1 MEGFIFAGWLKD
13 GVKYDFRTPVTA
25 NITLT
30 AKWDTA
36 VPETKEEIEEI
47 LEILWY
53 YPDAEAV
60 VGVTKENKEMI
71 QYLLRRAAEE
81 GMGDQTAVDITI
93 GDRDAVRD
101 LINEAAVN
109 EAAAGNYSPVNIEIT
124 KDSIEAAEALLND
137 EEINTENVSLL
148 ISRYDEN
155 ISYILD
161 FAKEYPGIGIT
172 VPDFIWIG
180 DKEHITIPMS
190 VLDTG
195 TLRKILT
202 AATNG
207 YSADK
212 LTLDLGSDEKNI
224 ITAAQLLGDPEVSGY
239 LIETVS
245 SHEMPVSFKLVVP
258 VPGEAAEVNTFLDT
272 EEGDEYVYS
281 AELLTV
287 ENAASVAVIPD
298 YDHVL
303 GTNIPISLPEPSRGY
318 ENQRVYTI
326 FQMTGTPEH
335 TEYTNAA
342 GTTDPVTA
350 TFEMAFRE
358 QYDGDTRN
366 IYLKYFDPEEKSWER
381 DHINMTRAPVRVP
394 GTENTY
400 RYTFDADRS
409 GVYAVVYETKVRQSS
424 GGSDAGTSVWSTQE
438 PTKVPTA
445 EPTVAPTVTPT
456 KTQTPVPT
464 ETPAAKS
471 PVPVAGVIAGL
482 GAAAV
487 LFALRR
493 K

>member
-1 MEGFIFAGWLKD
+1 M
-13 GVKYDFRTPVTA
+13 
-25 NITLT
+25 N
-30 AKWDTA
+30 
-36 VPETKEEIEEI
+36 
-47 LEILWY
+47 
-53 YPDAEAV
+53 
-60 VGVTKENKEMI
+60 
-71 QYLLRRAAEE
+71 
-81 GMGDQTAVDITI
+81 
-93 GDRDAVRD
+93 
-101 LINEAAVN
+101 
-109 EAAAGNYSPVNIEIT
+109 
-124 KDSIEAAEALLND
+124 
-137 EEINTENVSLL
+137 
-148 ISRYDEN
+148 
-155 ISYILD
+155 
-161 FAKEYPGIGIT
+161 
-172 VPDFIWIG
+172 
-180 DKEHITIPMS
+180 

-224 ITAAQLLGDPEVSGY
+224 ITAAQLLGDPGVSGY

-245 SHEMPVSFKLVVP
+245 SREMPVSFKLVVP

-272 EEGDEYVYS
+272 EEGEEDVYS
-281 AELLTV
+281 VELLTV

-303 GTNIPISLPEPSRGY
+303 GTDIPISLPEPSRGY
-318 ENQRVYTI
+318 DNQRVYTI

-335 TEYTNAA
+335 REYANAAKNVNAA
-342 GTTDPVTA
+342 GTTDPVTV
-350 TFEMAFRE
+350 TFETAFRE
-358 QYDGDTRN
+358 SYNGDTRN

-424 GGSDAGTSVWSTQE
+424 GGSDAGTSVWGTQE
-438 PTKVPTA
+438 PTKVPTQ
-445 EPTVAPTVTPT
+445 EPTVTPTVTPT

-471 PVPVAGVIAGL
+471 PVPVVGIIAGL

-487 LFALRR
+487 FGLRR